1 MAERYYIKQGDAY
14 AIPISIT
21 VNNERITASNLDMID
36 KVEFM
41 VGDTVRKVYP
51 DDVAF
56 DNANSIFAVPVTQ
69 EETFSMEDGDTISI
83 DVRVAF
89 ANSDDVIGTRT
100 MKKAKIVDAL
110 SEAVI

>member
-14 AIPISIT
+14 AIPISVT
-21 VNNERITASNLDMID
+21 VNGDRITQSNLDMID

-41 VGDTVRKVYP
+41 VGDSVRKVYP
-51 DDVAF
+51 DDVVF
-56 DNANSIFAVPVTQ
+56 DSVNSVFAVPVTQ